1 MLSENFINKTVVW
14 FERVI
19 EKIDSE
25 KIDCAS
31 DFDWTSSLESEL
43 VLLSQEIEAI
53 KADIANIPNFQDV
66 SYSQKSITDDDK
78 WKVFVFHAFKK
89 RISANCNSYPQTTR
103 LIETIPGMTSA
114 MFSILLPN
122 KHIPSHRG
130 PYKGILRLLLPVK
143 MPRNVDQCYIKIKG
157 KPYYWQEGK
166 CFIFDDSIEHEVF
179 NNTNEIRIALFVD
192 FYRPLAFPFNILN
205 RIIYHFI
212 LKTKKVT
219 DTQNKIDDIA
229 QALRINV
236 R

>member
-1 MLSENFINKTVVW
+1 MLPDNYTNKIVVW
-14 FERVI
+14 FEGII

-31 DFDWTSSLESEL
+31 GFDWTMLLEKEIS
-43 VLLSQEIEAI
+43 LLSQEIEAI
-53 KADIANIPNFQDV
+53 KSDISNIPNFQDV

-78 WKVFVFHAFKK
+78 WKVLVFHAFKK
-89 RISANCNSYPQTTR
+89 RISNNCKKYKQTTL

-114 MFSILLPN
+114 MFSILMPN
-122 KHIPSHRG
+122 KHIPPHRG

-143 MPRNVDQCYIKIKG
+143 MPRNNDQCYIKVKG

-179 NNTNEIRIALFVD
+179 NNTDEIRIALFVD
-192 FYRPLAFPFNILN
+192 FYRPLVFPFNILN
-205 RIIYHFI
+205 RIIYNFI

-229 QALRINV
+229 RA
-236 R
+236 